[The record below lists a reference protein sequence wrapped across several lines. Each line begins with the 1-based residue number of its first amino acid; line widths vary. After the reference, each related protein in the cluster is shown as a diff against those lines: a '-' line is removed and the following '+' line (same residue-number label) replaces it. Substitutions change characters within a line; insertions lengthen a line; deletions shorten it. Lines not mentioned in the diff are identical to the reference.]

1 MAVCERTSQIY
12 IQEEITMTRG
22 IRVKNTDDIQ
32 KINKIVTRYGFDIWI
47 HGKSGMVDAKS
58 LLGMFLLSL
67 NEPLQIVLEDDED
80 PAAVKALFKD
90 LAEYLEIDGLI
101 FLVQQ
106 HNKKQPI
113 LGTIHKKDAPRQL
126 CISI

>member
-1 MAVCERTSQIY
+1 MAVCDRTSPIY
-12 IQEEITMTRG
+12 IQAEITMTRG

-32 KINKIVTRYGFDIWI
+32 KINKIVTKYGFDIWI

-90 LAEYLEIDGLI
+90 LAEYLEID
-101 FLVQQ
+101 
-106 HNKKQPI
+106 
-113 LGTIHKKDAPRQL
+113 DED
-126 CISI
+126 

>member
-1 MAVCERTSQIY
+1 
-12 IQEEITMTRG
+12 MTRG

-67 NEPLQIVLEDDED
+67 NEPLEIVLEDGVDY
-80 PAAVKALFKD
+80 KSLFNDLKD
-90 LAEYLEIDGLI
+90 YLEID
-101 FLVQQ
+101 
-106 HNKKQPI
+106 
-113 LGTIHKKDAPRQL
+113 DED
-126 CISI
+126 

>member
-1 MAVCERTSQIY
+1 
-12 IQEEITMTRG
+12 MTRG

-67 NEPLQIVLEDDED
+67 NEPLQIEDDVD
-80 PAAVKALFKD
+80 PTALFKD
-90 LAEYLEIDGLI
+90 LKDYLEID
-101 FLVQQ
+101 
-106 HNKKQPI
+106 
-113 LGTIHKKDAPRQL
+113 DED
-126 CISI
+126 

>member
-32 KINKIVTRYGFDIWI
+32 KINKIVTKYGFDIWI

-67 NEPLQIVLEDDED
+67 NEPLQIVLEDDVD
-80 PAAVKALFKD
+80 PTALFKD
-90 LAEYLEIDGLI
+90 LEDYLEID
-101 FLVQQ
+101 
-106 HNKKQPI
+106 
-113 LGTIHKKDAPRQL
+113 DED
-126 CISI
+126 

>member
-1 MAVCERTSQIY
+1 
-12 IQEEITMTRG
+12 MTRG

-67 NEPLQIVLEDDED
+67 NEPLELVIEDDED
-80 PAAVKALFKD
+80 PKDVKKLFKAL
-90 LAEYLEIDGLI
+90 ANYLDIED
-101 FLVQQ
+101 
-106 HNKKQPI
+106 
-113 LGTIHKKDAPRQL
+113 
-126 CISI
+126 